1 MAQLPPPRSARP
13 SDRHNPGPHLPGEG
27 PLIPSTNPTTID
39 LHLPLETAE
48 ALHTTLEDLLEN
60 GHEDPSLE
68 HAYRLLAWRILA
80 TRGGSGLTARIAELA
95 REART
100 LEEYEAARDRTLG
113 PILDGLESAEN
124 RDP

>member
-1 MAQLPPPRSARP
+1 V
-13 SDRHNPGPHLPGEG
+13 
-27 PLIPSTNPTTID
+27 
-39 LHLPLETAE
+39 
-48 ALHTTLEDLLEN
+48 TLEDLLEN
-60 GHEDPSLE
+60 GHGAPSLE
-68 HAYRLLAWRILA
+68 YAYRLLAWRILA
-80 TRGGSGLTARIAELA
+80 TRGGSGLTARMSELA